1 MKGGL
6 LLGEDFVEGC
16 DFKWIKLADFI
27 CFYDILLIG
36 AGNRL
41 FVGVVPREEEEQP
54 RKVIIGGRV

>member
-6 LLGEDFVEGC
+6 LLGEDLVEGC
-16 DFKWIKLADFI
+16 DFKRIKLADFI

-41 FVGVVPREEEEQP
+41 FVAVVLSEEEEQP
-54 RKVIIGGRV
+54 GKVIIGGRV